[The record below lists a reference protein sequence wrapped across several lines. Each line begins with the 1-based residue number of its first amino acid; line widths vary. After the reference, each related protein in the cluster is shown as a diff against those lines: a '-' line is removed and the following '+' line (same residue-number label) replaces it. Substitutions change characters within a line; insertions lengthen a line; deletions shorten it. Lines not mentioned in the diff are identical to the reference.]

1 MRLPV
6 AILIASCAVAVGIGT
21 PMSLARLKRAAPP
34 TPADITSVV
43 KSGTDIQITW
53 NAAAFG
59 ESDELWRSTN
69 AGPYAMLSDALTGGY
84 YEELG
89 EAGVDNVGITF
100 NYKYKRCNP
109 GGCSSFSA
117 VKSLLI
123 VP

>member
-1 MRLPV
+1 
-6 AILIASCAVAVGIGT
+6 
-21 PMSLARLKRAAPP
+21 MSLARLRGASPP
-34 TPADITSVV
+34 TPADIASVV

-53 NAAAFG
+53 NAAAFS

-69 AGPYAMLSDALTGGY
+69 AGPYSMLSDALTGGY

-89 EAGVDNVGITF
+89 EANFDNIGVTF